1 VASEPKIIFV
11 DYEADLL
18 ISKTERRI
26 VQRASGIHNKNN
38 RRKRQKSVRQNLQ
51 NGVGYEA
58 MQGVYR
64 CHMNKAEQLQCLNL
78 NKQERFLVVELL
90 VVTILLEFSQKSDQ
104 FYLVPSQNRLDL
116 WRFVRIRY
124 EDLRD
129 GSFHVSNS
137 IQQNGAQK

>member
-1 VASEPKIIFV
+1 
-11 DYEADLL
+11 
-18 ISKTERRI
+18 
-26 VQRASGIHNKNN
+26 
-38 RRKRQKSVRQNLQ
+38 VRQNLQ

-64 CHMNKAEQLQCLNL
+64 CHMNKAEQLQCFDL
-78 NKQERFLVVELL
+78 NKQERLLVVELL

-124 EDLRD
+124 EDL
-129 GSFHVSNS
+129 SVIPFVCQFLSNEMERRNDS
-137 IQQNGAQK
+137 L